1 MKISFITQ
9 QTGLPQAAVHQTIQ
23 LLEEGATIP
32 FIARYR
38 KDRVGGI
45 DEVAIMAIADA
56 LQDFN
61 QLEDRRQSILKSL
74 ADLEVTDAVLL
85 EKIHNCTLLAEL
97 EDLYLPYKPKRKTRA
112 TLARE
117 LGLEPLAKML
127 MAQRLADPIYAA
139 QNFVSSQVPE
149 PEDALN
155 GACDILAEWMQE
167 HPYARK
173 QLRKI
178 FEREAI
184 ISSKVVKAKM
194 EAAATYQQYFDFQ
207 EPLKRCPSHRFLALM
222 RGKEAGLLQVKI
234 SVDGDKALDLLHQI
248 FIKGK
253 TACTPY
259 LELATK
265 EAWKRLLEPAL
276 ETEFRNA
283 AKIKSDLAAIEV
295 FAQNLK
301 QLLLAPPLGQ
311 MRVLGIDPGFQSGCK
326 CVCLDA
332 QGQLLHNET
341 VYPFKSK
348 DDANRA
354 ANKISQLVAT
364 YKIDAIAIGNG
375 TAGRETADFIERIR
389 FQSDVKAFVVNEDG
403 ASIYSASA
411 VARKEF
417 PNYDVT
423 VRGAVSIGRR
433 LMDPL
438 SELVK
443 IEPKSIG
450 VGQYQHDVNQ
460 NLLQEKLDRV
470 VMHAVNAV
478 GVNVNT
484 ASEHLLTY
492 VSGLGPSLAAKIVAH
507 RDSSGP
513 FQQRTDLLSVKG
525 LGAKAFQQSAG
536 FLRIPDSINPL
547 DNSAVHPEHYTIAA
561 KMARDLKLQVA
572 DLIGNPQTIAQITV
586 EPYLTED
593 FGKLAFNDLL
603 DELRRPGRD
612 PRKAV
617 QAFRFAEGI
626 REIKDLHVGMVLPG
640 LISNITNFGAF
651 VDIGLKEKGL
661 VHISQ
666 LSNTYVSD
674 PLQVVKLQQQ
684 VRVKVLE
691 IDVPRKRIALSMK
704 DVSDQ

>member
-1 MKISFITQ
+1 MKIPYITQ

-45 DEVAIMAIADA
+45 DEVAIGAIADA
-56 LQDFN
+56 LQAFN
-61 QLEDRRQSILKSL
+61 QLEARRQSILKSL
-74 ADLEVTDAVLL
+74 AELNVTDA
-85 EKIHNCTLLAEL
+85 TLLDKIQQCHSLTEL

-112 TLARE
+112 TQARE
-117 LGLEPLAKML
+117 WGLEPLAKML
-127 MAQRLADPIYAA
+127 MAQRLADPHLTVE
-139 QNFVSSQVPE
+139 QFLSDHVPTA
-149 PEDALN
+149 EDALS
-155 GACDILAEWMQE
+155 GACDIIAEWMQE
-167 HPYARK
+167 HAYARK
-173 QLRKI
+173 QLRRL
-178 FEREAI
+178 FEREAV
-184 ISSKVVKAKM
+184 ISSKVVKAKKD
-194 EAAATYQQYFDFQ
+194 AAATFQQYFDFQ

-234 SVDGDKALDLLHQI
+234 GVDNDKALEILQQI

-253 TACTPY
+253 TACTPF
-259 LELATK
+259 LELAAK

-276 ETEFRNA
+276 ESELRNE
-283 AKIKSDLAAIEV
+283 AKTRSDLAAIEV

-301 QLLLAPPLGQ
+301 QLLLAPPLGK

-341 VYPFKSK
+341 VYPFKSRE
-348 DDANRA
+348 DASRA

-375 TAGRETADFIERIR
+375 TAGRETAEFIERIR

-403 ASIYSASA
+403 ASVYSASA

-417 PNYDVT
+417 PNFDVT

-443 IEPKSIG
+443 IEPKAIG

-492 VSGLGPSLAAKIVAH
+492 VSGLGPALAAKIVAH
-507 RDSSGP
+507 RDANGP
-513 FQQRTDLLSVKG
+513 FAQRTDLKEVKG
-525 LGAKAFQQSAG
+525 LGAKAFQQAAG
-536 FLRIPDSINPL
+536 FLRIPESSNPL
-547 DNSAVHPEHYTIAA
+547 DNSAVHPEQYAITTRMA
-561 KMARDLKLQVA
+561 KDLKLPLTA
-572 DLIGNPQTIAQITV
+572 LIGNEEVIQQIPA
-586 EPYLTED
+586 EKYLTAD
-593 FGKLAFNDLL
+593 FGALAFKDLC

-612 PRKAV
+612 PRKGV
-617 QAFRFAEGI
+617 SAFRYADGI
-626 REIKDLHVGMVLPG
+626 REMKDLHVGMVLPG
-640 LISNITNFGAF
+640 LITNITNFGAF

-666 LSNTYVSD
+666 LTNSYVAD

-684 VRVKVLE
+684 VQVKVLE
-691 IDVPRKRIALSMK
+691 IDVARKRIALTMK
-704 DVSDQ
+704 DLQSQ